1 MVSTSAQVLSAMN
14 FPSAQRTNM
23 MRLLLQSTLS
33 FGAFSLEVKPG
44 WPSTA
49 SPNPP
54 RAWSLVSERALSL
67 SARPCALPVTG
78 QALNKYLWVRQR
90 LGLRR
95 GAPLRL
101 TRAFLK
107 QTATLRRKTAEATWA
122 RTTHTPTPA
131 QRTPCLVPLLP
142 RRKDTQVPVQG
153 GTWAFQRRSLT
164 CPRPPGQRHEQHLK
178 QEGCSGST

>member
-1 MVSTSAQVLSAMN
+1 MVSTSAQVPSAMN

-23 MRLLLQSTLS
+23 MRRLLQSTLS

-54 RAWSLVSERALSL
+54 RAWSLVSE
-67 SARPCALPVTG
+67 CALPVTG

-107 QTATLRRKTAEATWA
+107 QTAMLRRKTAEATWA

-142 RRKDTQVPVQG
+142 RRKDAQSQCRG
-153 GTWAFQRRSLT
+153 G
-164 CPRPPGQRHEQHLK
+164 PGLSR
-178 QEGCSGST
+178 GGR

>member
-1 MVSTSAQVLSAMN
+1 MAFDGLS
-14 FPSAQRTNM
+14 
-23 MRLLLQSTLS
+23 
-33 FGAFSLEVKPG
+33 E
-44 WPSTA
+44 
-49 SPNPP
+49 PP
-54 RAWSLVSERALSL
+54 RAWSLVSEHALSL

-78 QALNKYLWVRQR
+78 QALNKYLWVRQW

-131 QRTPCLVPLLP
+131 QRTPCLVPLLL
-142 RRKDTQVPVQG
+142 RRKDAQSQCRG
-153 GTWAFQRRSLT
+153 G
-164 CPRPPGQRHEQHLK
+164 PGLSRGGH
-178 QEGCSGST
+178 

>member
-1 MVSTSAQVLSAMN
+1 MVSTSAQVPSAMN

-33 FGAFSLEVKPG
+33 FGAFSLEGKPG
-44 WPSTA
+44 RPSTA

-67 SARPCALPVTG
+67 SARLCALPVTG

-101 TRAFLK
+101 TRIPQADGD
-107 QTATLRRKTAEATWA
+107 
-122 RTTHTPTPA
+122 A
-131 QRTPCLVPLLP
+131 QKEDGRGHMGTNHAHPDPCSAHPVSRPFAPSPQGRL
-142 RRKDTQVPVQG
+142 VPVQG
-153 GTWAFQRRSLT
+153 GTRAFQRRSLT

-178 QEGCSGST
+178 QAGCSGST

>member
-23 MRLLLQSTLS
+23 MRHLLQSTLS

-122 RTTHTPTPA
+122 RSTHTPTPA

-142 RRKDTQVPVQG
+142 RRKDAQSQCRG
-153 GTWAFQRRSLT
+153 G
-164 CPRPPGQRHEQHLK
+164 PGLSR
-178 QEGCSGST
+178 GGR